1 MILKSKCL
9 PIINSITAMLLLT
22 GLQAFALLNLGPEE
36 VVQANGAD
44 LVVNGYSVPSVV
56 DWNNDSLADLIIGEG
71 GGSGYGKVRIYLN
84 DGSVGEP
91 AFSEYIYAQS
101 GGADLTETA
110 SGCMGIFPRVVYWDG
125 NALKD
130 LLVGTSQGN
139 VRIYLN
145 IGSDTDPIFDEGT
158 TIQWGQPPFA
168 ADIDVGNRATP
179 TLVDWNS
186 DGRRDLVIGAYD
198 GRIHLYIIEGTDT
211 EPFYLLGTF
220 AQEDGGDLTVP
231 SSRSSSVISDLDDDG
246 KKDILTGNTN
256 GQLLFYSNI
265 GSDDAPT
272 FSGYEQVEADG
283 IAIELAA
290 SRSRPYVC
298 DWTGDGM
305 PDVLIGASDG
315 KVHLFQGNLNVID
328 AELTCLP
335 SSGTVPFTTT
345 MTVTLTNNSID
356 QLRQIAGHIDATLA
370 SGTYFNNWR
379 AGYTNVAP
387 SDSYIQSW
395 STTIPALGSMIGD
408 NVFTLVAEDVTPS
421 PYNQPPYPS
430 SGDTATDTCTV
441 TGVAPR

>member
-9 PIINSITAMLLLT
+9 PIIISITAMLLLT
-22 GLQAFALLNLGPEE
+22 GLQAFALLNLGTEE

-71 GGSGYGKVRIYLN
+71 GGSGHGKVRIYLN

-101 GGADLTETA
+101 GGEDLTETA

-168 ADIDVGNRATP
+168 ADIDVGYRATP

-198 GRIHLYIIEGTDT
+198 GRIYLYINEGTDT
-211 EPFYLLGTF
+211 EPFYLFGTF
-220 AQEDGGDLTVP
+220 AQEDGGDLTVL
-231 SSRSSSVISDLDDDG
+231 SSRSSPVISDLDDDG

-345 MTVTLTNNSID
+345 MTV
-356 QLRQIAGHIDATLA
+356 A
-370 SGTYFNNWR
+370 
-379 AGYTNVAP
+379 
-387 SDSYIQSW
+387 
-395 STTIPALGSMIGD
+395 
-408 NVFTLVAEDVTPS
+408 
-421 PYNQPPYPS
+421 
-430 SGDTATDTCTV
+430 
-441 TGVAPR
+441 